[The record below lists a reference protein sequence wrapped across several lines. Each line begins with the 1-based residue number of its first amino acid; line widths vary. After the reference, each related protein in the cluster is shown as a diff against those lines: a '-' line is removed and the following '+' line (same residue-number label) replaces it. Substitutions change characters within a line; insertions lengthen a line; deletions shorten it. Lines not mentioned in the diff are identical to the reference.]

1 MPRGR
6 AKKEQFEDLDSDF
19 KDTVSGMTEE
29 EIRNK
34 LASVSLNQVELMNA
48 KKDDGDL
55 QQKQEAVKEAGAIY
69 REGSKMNKLRIEF
82 CHRVLG
88 DRGKDNGSADE

>member
-6 AKKEQFEDLDSDF
+6 TKKEAFEDLDSEF
-19 KDTVSGMTEE
+19 KDTVAAMSEE
-29 EIRNK
+29 DIRNK
-34 LASVSLNQVELMNA
+34 LAQVSLNHVELMKA
-48 KKDDGDL
+48 KKDDQDL
-55 QQKQEAVKEAGAIY
+55 ESKKEAVKEAGAIY

-88 DRGKDNGSADE
+88 DRGKDTGNANE